1 MAKAQISK
9 MDEEERK
16 WRAEDDARTL
26 IRAEEVKA
34 DKGRLKAAL
43 KNLKE
48 QQSQN
53 KAVIQANS

>member
-43 KNLKE
+43 KILKE